1 MRLEPRREQSAAP
14 RASYRLSSGTANP
27 PVSAWNPS
35 PFFTSAGWAGKAQ
48 ACRGRGALS
57 SRAGSPGLR
66 FGCPDKG
73 GLIPPPEESDPP
85 RPGSP
90 GSRPQVHGSRG
101 RAITRTAGLSDVPE
115 ALSDETD
122 FPLLALQTGPD
133 APDSIGRA
141 IRRLVSCIFSAKQMI
156 LKGVLCSWK
165 KPNSA
170 FPSPSR
176 RPCSIFWA

>member
-90 GSRPQVHGSRG
+90 GSRPQVPAPRFTGAAAGPSRG
-101 RAITRTAGLSDVPE
+101 RRGCRMSRSPCPTKPISPFWRCRRGRTPPIPSE
-115 ALSDETD
+115 
-122 FPLLALQTGPD
+122 GPSG
-133 APDSIGRA
+133 AS
-141 IRRLVSCIFSAKQMI
+141 
-156 LKGVLCSWK
+156 
-165 KPNSA
+165 
-170 FPSPSR
+170 SPAY
-176 RPCSIFWA
+176 FQQNK